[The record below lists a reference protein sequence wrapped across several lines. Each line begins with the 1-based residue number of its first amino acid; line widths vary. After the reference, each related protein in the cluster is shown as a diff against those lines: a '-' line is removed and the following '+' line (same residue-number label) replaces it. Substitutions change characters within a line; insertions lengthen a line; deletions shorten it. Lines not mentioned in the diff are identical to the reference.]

1 MTREQPL
8 KEYKE
13 KRPFCRTPEPS
24 GRRAG
29 KASKSPRYVVQKHVA
44 SSLHYDFR
52 LEVAGV
58 LVSWAVPKGP
68 STDPR
73 KKRLAMR
80 TEDHPL
86 EYADFEGV
94 IPEGEYGAGKVIVW
108 DVGTYRNMEE
118 ENGRQVSMEQAVENG
133 HIAVWLSGKRLQGGY
148 ALTAIGNGKKWLMV
162 KMRDE
167 KADAKRDPVKTEQK
181 SVLSGLMIEQL
192 A

>member
-1 MTREQPL
+1 MSREQPL

-13 KRPFCRTPEPS
+13 KRHFGRTPEPS

-73 KKRLAMR
+73 KKRRRCAPR
-80 TEDHPL
+80 TIRWNMPIL
-86 EYADFEGV
+86 
-94 IPEGEYGAGKVIVW
+94 KV
-108 DVGTYRNMEE
+108 
-118 ENGRQVSMEQAVENG
+118 
-133 HIAVWLSGKRLQGGY
+133 
-148 ALTAIGNGKKWLMV
+148 
-162 KMRDE
+162 
-167 KADAKRDPVKTEQK
+167 
-181 SVLSGLMIEQL
+181 
-192 A
+192 